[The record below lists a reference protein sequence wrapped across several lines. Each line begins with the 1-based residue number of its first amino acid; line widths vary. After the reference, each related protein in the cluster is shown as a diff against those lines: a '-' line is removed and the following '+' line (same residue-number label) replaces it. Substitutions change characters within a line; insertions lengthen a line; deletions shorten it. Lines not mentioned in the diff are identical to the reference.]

1 MINEINDKMLDEIY
15 DLSKKKKK
23 QKKNIEFKMD
33 TEKESELYKK
43 HVNIDNNDENKIYN
57 YYYLLNRLYQI
68 MSYKKDFKKNVI
80 RVKCPVV
87 VKISIRKISWTN
99 FVDVCDSINRKT
111 NYLFKYTLNELNATG
126 LINENNHF
134 IITPFNISN
143 ADYL

>member
-1 MINEINDKMLDEIY
+1 M
-15 DLSKKKKK
+15 
-23 QKKNIEFKMD
+23 
-33 TEKESELYKK
+33 
-43 HVNIDNNDENKIYN
+43 
-57 YYYLLNRLYQI
+57 NRLYQI
-68 MSYKKDFKKNVI
+68 MSYKKDFKENVI

-134 IITPFNISN
+134 IIKGNFNQKNIENMFKKYILDNVRCINCSSLDTTLN
-143 ADYL
+143 KDLGRIHVMRCNMCKSTKNILI